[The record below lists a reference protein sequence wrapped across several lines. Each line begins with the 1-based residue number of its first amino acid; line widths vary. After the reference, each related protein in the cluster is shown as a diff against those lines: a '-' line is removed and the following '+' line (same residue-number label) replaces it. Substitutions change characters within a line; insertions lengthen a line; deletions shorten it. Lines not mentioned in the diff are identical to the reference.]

1 MVMYGIKRTT
11 ALYFVNMYRCVKC
24 GAPVDANRY
33 RCSEE
38 MTQKCLCFD
47 CNFWTEHVQRDRN
60 ENKDVFVVANGKH
73 YIIDESPNPYFK
85 GYGGAKWT
93 IRFND
98 GRVVKTDNLWF
109 QGLIP
114 ELFRDKLPDNA
125 VLIDGWED

>member
-1 MVMYGIKRTT
+1 
-11 ALYFVNMYRCVKC
+11 MYRCIKC

-38 MTQKCLCFD
+38 MTQRCLCFN
-47 CNFWTEHVQRDRN
+47 CNFWAEHIQRDHN
-60 ENKDVFVVANGKH
+60 EDKDVFVVANGNH

-85 GYGGAKWT
+85 GFGGAKYT

-109 QGLIP
+109 QGDIP
-114 ELFRDKLPDNA
+114 ELFRDELPDNA
-125 VLIDGWED
+125 ILIDGWED